1 MASEVE
7 NVLVAA
13 LRLPA
18 TARAAVVAE
27 LIESLDEPEQPGE
40 DIKAAWAEE
49 IRRRLADVDA
59 GRVTPIP
66 WAEARRRILL
76 AATGRRE
83 TP

>member
-27 LIESLDEPEQPGE
+27 LIESLDEPEQTGD
-40 DIKAAWAEE
+40 DIEAAWAEE
-49 IRRRLADVDA
+49 VRQRLADVDA
-59 GRVTPIP
+59 GLVTPIP
-66 WAEARRRILL
+66 WPEAQRRILT
-76 AATGRRE
+76 AVRGRRE